1 MKPLISISTILFL
14 STFNSQSADLHC
26 DQQNIDFAQLKEQL
40 SVIFINDTK
49 VADNGK
55 IKQQLFSTD
64 TQQYLKLYNHCLK
77 PVIKKH
83 GINKYDKAQLHALYK
98 ALYAITLFS
107 SDLSATTDFAKIIYR
122 KVELKENP
130 AVYIEKLY
138 QAYIQTRQFTKA
150 QELVNDY
157 PQLNLSER
165 VTVIDATGKGSKP
178 YRTNQDGVRSL
189 FTLNQQGNQITRHKF
204 EFPQGVHIVVVSSSI
219 CNPCKRLFTW
229 LKSEPQLMKV
239 MEEHTTWLVPPE
251 GRLFVNEMLETQ
263 KTFAPIKLFYAHKQQ
278 EWPEISYWATP
289 TFYFYQNGELIG
301 QLVGWPQEGQK
312 EKLVAILKAL
322 SLV

>member
-1 MKPLISISTILFL
+1 MKFLILISTILFF

-26 DQQNIDFAQLKEQL
+26 DQQNIDFVQLKEQL
-40 SVIFINDTK
+40 NTIFINDTK
-49 VADNGK
+49 IADNGK

-64 TQQYLKLYNHCLK
+64 KQQYIQLYNRCLK
-77 PVIKKH
+77 PVISKH
-83 GINKYDKAQLHALYK
+83 GVDGYNKEQLHALYK

-122 KVELKENP
+122 KIELKEDP
-130 AVYIEKLY
+130 TSYIEKLY
-138 QAYIQTRQFTKA
+138 QTYIQNRQFTKA
-150 QELVNDY
+150 QELVNNY
-157 PQLNLSER
+157 PKLNFNER
-165 VTVIDATGKGSKP
+165 VNVIDATGTASKP
-178 YRTNQDGVRSL
+178 YQTNQDGVRSL
-189 FTLNQQGNQITRHKF
+189 FALNQQGNQITRHKF

-219 CNPCKRLFTW
+219 CNPCNRLFTW

-263 KTFAPIKLFYAHKQQ
+263 KTYAPIKLFYAHKQA

-301 QLVGWPQEGQK
+301 QLVGWPPEGRK
-312 EKLVAILKAL
+312 EKLVAILKQL
-322 SLV
+322 NLV